1 MPFPRRLLNDNEN
14 MVLDLHPHWWF
25 FGPPAI
31 ALGLAMVG
39 VLWVRSL
46 VSGWMATVIGYFGLG
61 IIVVCAARLAV
72 EMVKWR
78 TTYFVLTSERIIF
91 RKGVVARD
99 GVEIPLDRLA
109 NVNFKQSVLERLL
122 GVGDILL
129 QSGGQDGEETFSDIS
144 RPEDVQKT
152 IISTLSDRSSRRFDG
167 APSLAGVAHELER
180 LEALR
185 DRGTLTDAE
194 FEEQKR
200 RLLG

>member
-25 FGPPAI
+25 FGPSA
-31 ALGLAMVG
+31 V
-39 VLWVRSL
+39 
-46 VSGWMATVIGYFGLG
+46 
-61 IIVVCAARLAV
+61 RLAV
-72 EMVKWR
+72 AMVAVYWASSVSSGWLANMVRYLGIGVIIVSGAILVVEVVKWR
-78 TTYFVLTSERIIF
+78 TTYFVVTTERVIY
-91 RKGVVARD
+91 RQGVVARS

-109 NVNFKQSVLERLL
+109 NVNFNQGILERLL

-129 QSGGQDGEETFSDIS
+129 QSGGEDGEQTFSDIS
-144 RPEDVQKT
+144 RPDEVQKT
-152 IISTLSDRSSRRFDG
+152 IISTLSDRSNRRFDG
-167 APSLAGVAHELER
+167 APSLGGVARELER

>member
-25 FGPPAI
+25 FGPSAI
-31 ALGLAMVG
+31 ALAVAMVG
-39 VLWVRSL
+39 VFWVRSL
-46 VSGWMATVIGYFGLG
+46 VSGWLATVVGYLGLG

-72 EMVKWR
+72 EVVKWR
-78 TTYFVLTSERIIF
+78 TTYFVVTTERIIF
-91 RKGVVARD
+91 RQGVVARD

-109 NVNFKQSVLERLL
+109 NVNFKQSALERLL

-129 QSGGQDGEETFSDIS
+129 QSGGQDGEQTFSDIS
-144 RPEDVQKT
+144 RPDEVQKT
-152 IISTLSDRSSRRFDG
+152 IISTLSDRSNRRFEG
-167 APSLAGVAHELER
+167 APSLAGIAHELER

>member
-25 FGPPAI
+25 FGPS
-31 ALGLAMVG
+31 ALSLGVAMVA

-46 VSGWMATVIGYFGLG
+46 VSGWMATVVGYFGLG

-72 EMVKWR
+72 DVVKWR
-78 TTYFVLTSERIIF
+78 TTYFVVTTERIIF
-91 RKGVVARD
+91 RQGVVARD

-109 NVNFKQSVLERLL
+109 NVNFKQSALERLL

-129 QSGGQDGEETFSDIS
+129 QSGGQDGEQTFSDIS
-144 RPEDVQKT
+144 RPDEVQKT
-152 IISTLSDRSSRRFDG
+152 IISTLSDRSNRRFEG

-185 DRGTLTDAE
+185 DRGTLTEAE